1 MLENL
6 LMVNKSRVGSNLLDK
21 ARKDLTAQESRL
33 AQEKERLSKESLV
46 ARPEVGSIPSAEF
59 VEQATE
65 GLSQERLDVEQGILE
80 KILMETRLALSK
92 FKIGKYGICENCG
105 RRIERA
111 RLKIYPQARYDLD
124 CEKKL
129 S

>member
-1 MLENL
+1 
-6 LMVNKSRVGSNLLDK
+6 MVNKSKVGKNLLDK

-46 ARPEVGSIPSAEF
+46 ARPEVGSLPSAEF

-65 GLSQERLDVEQGILE
+65 GLSQERIAVEQGILE
-80 KILMETRLALSK
+80 KLLMETRLALSK

-105 RRIERA
+105 KRIDRA

-129 S
+129 SLKQGA